1 MKRFLPVL
9 FAALLFAFFGLGGL
23 APQADSATQA
33 VNKTV
38 TITISSAS
46 GVCTITDPGNVTLKK
61 NTDKIRWC
69 VDYKCAPTGVRVVMD
84 DFHDK
89 AINRRNPFGSHSASD
104 NTFEYGP
111 LNAGPINCDKTS
123 KVGTITGTY
132 KYRITVVAG
141 DGSTIAQIDPGVII
155 GD

>member
-1 MKRFLPVL
+1 MKRFLPVFL
-9 FAALLFAFFGLGGL
+9 AATLIAFFGLGGL

-38 TITISSAS
+38 TITISSDS
-46 GVCTITDPGNVTLKK
+46 GVCTITDPGNVTLKR
-61 NTDKIRWC
+61 NIDKIKWC
-69 VDYKCAPTGVRVVMD
+69 VVYKCAPIGVRVVMD
-84 DFHDK
+84 DFHDN
-89 AINRRNPFGSHSASD
+89 ALNRRNPFGSHSASD

-111 LNAGPINCDKTS
+111 LNAGSSNCNKTS